1 MPELRDRTSHGA
13 LPRASIGIDYKR
25 RAAAQ
30 LELKVTVTR
39 TVTGAA
45 AARFVAAALPVASGG
60 HGQNLR
66 EAGTEKFCTS

>member
-1 MPELRDRTSHGA
+1 MRDRTSHGA
-13 LPRASIGIDYKR
+13 PPRASIGIDYKR

-39 TVTGAA
+39 TVTGVA
-45 AARFVAAALPVASGG
+45 AARFVALPVTTAGSLSGG

-66 EAGTEKFCTS
+66 AAGTEKFCTS